1 MVRKGGAPSV
11 LVTSSEPPPRRAR
24 KIVMGGRV
32 MSPSESNAMLPSRPR
47 STCVRRRAAT
57 TDLRDPS
64 ARAIASSR
72 SSAACA
78 A

>member
-1 MVRKGGAPSV
+1 MVRKVCAPSV
-11 LVTSSEPPPRRAR
+11 LETSSEPPPRSAR
-24 KIVMGGRV
+24 KTVTGARV

-47 STCVRRRAAT
+47 FTRVRRRAAT
-57 TDLRDPS
+57 TDSRDPP